1 MSDRMITARVV
12 AELLGVSPATILRW
26 TRQGDLPAIRLPSGA
41 LRYDSDTLA
50 AWLKARATPERG
62 PVPPATDPDVALAH
76 SPLRSVAPPASEDER
91 S

>member
-1 MSDRMITARVV
+1 MVTARVV
-12 AELLGVSPATILRW
+12 AEQLGVSPATILRW

-50 AWLKARATPERG
+50 AWLKARATPGRG
-62 PVPPATDPDVALAH
+62 DAVPPAADPDAALAH
-76 SPLRSVAPPASEDER
+76 SPLRSVVPPVVEDKR